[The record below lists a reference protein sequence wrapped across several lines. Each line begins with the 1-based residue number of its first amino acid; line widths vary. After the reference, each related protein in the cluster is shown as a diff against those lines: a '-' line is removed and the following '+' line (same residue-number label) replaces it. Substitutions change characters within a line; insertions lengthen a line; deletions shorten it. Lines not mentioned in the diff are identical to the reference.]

1 MKSINLPEARR
12 HVNGHI
18 LVAFFESVVF
28 LDVVQVISTDN
39 DSPVHLHL
47 GDDSSEDTTT
57 DGHFTGEGALLVN
70 VVTFTGLNGLNKTFK
85 ILQFT

>member
-1 MKSINLPEARR
+1 M
-12 HVNGHI
+12 NGHI
-18 LVAFFESVVF
+18 LVAFLESVVF
-28 LDVVQVISTDN
+28 LDVMQVISTDN

-47 GDDSSEDTTT
+47 GNDTSEDTTT